1 MIKTVKKNLTCLI
14 ISPDFFEK
22 RDGNI
27 KKKVKWEFS
36 TLKLKV
42 EKKKK
47 NKISSKSHLFI
58 HSGKHFHDL
67 EILCVSSTFWYIHQ
81 EKSAR
86 EILAL
91 KEKCTCWGLS
101 WFFSLQERK
110 SLSGV
115 KIPLNQLTILYAAK
129 SFHLTWF
136 ENEEQLWLTIR

>member
-1 MIKTVKKNLTCLI
+1 MLNHLTW
-14 ISPDFFEK
+14 FFWKERWK
-22 RDGNI
+22 HQ
-27 KKKVKWEFS
+27 KKKLNEKFQLLNS
-36 TLKLKV
+36 RLKR
-42 EKKKK
+42 KK
-47 NKISSKSHLFI
+47 NKINSESHLFI